1 MSVLKAGTHLA
12 VLGPPGAV
20 ADAGALS
27 TEALLARVG
36 ANSGNLMFQR
46 AAPRLFAEETVHVAT
61 LAGADAERVL
71 AGARALVLPVANHL
85 RLGTDWDGFA
95 SALERVDV
103 PLIVLGLGSQA
114 PGKDGEEATIAA
126 LKADR
131 SVTRLAGV
139 LADKAALVSVRGPFS
154 QRVCE
159 ALGLAGTVA
168 LGCPSLFLN
177 PRPDLGR
184 AIAWRLGK
192 ARDKG
197 APDKG
202 ARDKAGARFALAAAA
217 PFEIQSDP
225 AKLEAE
231 RVLFAEM
238 AACNGLYVQQSGGT
252 VAVSMAKG
260 DFAAV
265 PLSAALSLR
274 RILAPAMGLDDFAAL
289 MRERGRLFSDA
300 AAWIDA
306 VKPFDAVIGT
316 RLHGNMAAIAGAIPG
331 IVVTHDS
338 RTGELVERMALPS
351 LTLGDVT
358 AAAAGEAGARA
369 TMLERAR
376 FDAAR
381 FDANRAEIAAGYR
394 DAFAGLGLRLA
405 DEIAALAA

>member
-1 MSVLKAGTHLA
+1 M
-12 VLGPPGAV
+12 

-46 AAPRLFAEETVHVAT
+46 AAPRLFAEETMHVAT

-95 SALERVDV
+95 GALERVDV

-192 ARDKG
+192 AR
-197 APDKG
+197 DKG

-300 AAWIDA
+300 AAWIEA

-316 RLHGNMAAIAGAIPG
+316 RLHGNMAAIAAGTPG
-331 IVVTHDS
+331 VVIAHDS
-338 RTGELVERMALPS
+338 RTGELAETMHLPS
-351 LTLGDVT
+351 LSMEAVMAAPAIGAALGEIRFDGAAFDAWRQRT
-358 AAAAGEAGARA
+358 AATLKARLGALGIGVSDHLEQLSAGA
-369 TMLERAR
+369 
-376 FDAAR
+376 AA
-381 FDANRAEIAAGYR
+381 DVAC
-394 DAFAGLGLRLA
+394 
-405 DEIAALAA
+405 